1 LVQAI
6 NLGMARIGGRR
17 ELKRGLE
24 AYWKGIADADWVR
37 SVARGRRLEN
47 WNQQASSGIGGI
59 ASGEFSLYDHV
70 LDTCAVVSAI
80 PERFA
85 NLGHLSELDRYFA
98 LARGAQVG
106 EHAVRPLE
114 MTKWFDTNYHYLV
127 PEVGPDTEFALMWR
141 KHLDEYTEA
150 RALGFETRP
159 VVLGP
164 VSFLL
169 LAKSTTPGFAPLEL
183 LPRLLPVY
191 RQLLAELGEA
201 GASWIQIDE
210 PALVTDHFDDGAAAY
225 RRAFEALAG
234 ASGARLLLATYFGA
248 LGDAA
253 ELVTSLPVDA
263 IHVDASRGRDELAAV
278 AGMLDPA
285 VTLSAGVVDG
295 RNVWRTDLRSVIAD
309 LEPIRDQLGP
319 DRLWV
324 APSCSLLHVPVDLDA
339 EGDGVIDPELR
350 SWMAFGRQK
359 LDEVVTVATGLAAGR
374 DAVAEVLAISDAA
387 AASRRGSGRVHA
399 DGVRRRLAA
408 FAGRDSHRSSP
419 YEVRRARRTGSARRP
434 LLPTTTI
441 GSFPQTREVRRN
453 RQQYIAGEISETAY
467 REACEAEITRVV
479 REQERLGVD
488 VLVHGEAERDD
499 MVQYFAEHLRGFVST
514 EQGWVQSY
522 GTRCVRPPIIYGDV
536 ERPAPIT
543 RTWIEFAQSLTERPM
558 KGMLTG
564 PVTMLKWSFVRD
576 DQPAAETCRQIA
588 LAIRDEVED
597 LEAAG
602 IGVIQV
608 DEPALREGLPLRRA
622 DQPEYLAWATE
633 CFRLTTTSVTDETEI
648 HTHMCYV
655 ELGDLLD
662 ALRDLEVDAISIEAA
677 RSAMAVVDDLGS
689 ARLSCEVGPGVWDIH
704 APLVPSVEE
713 IVANIERA
721 LEHVPAER
729 LWINPDCGLKTRTW
743 DEVVPALDHLV
754 GAAAVVRSRLGAGTD
769 GATEGVAP
777 R

>member
-1 LVQAI
+1 MVQAI

-24 AYWKGIADADWVR
+24 AYWKGSVDAG
-37 SVARGRRLEN
+37 SVHALARQRRLEN
-47 WNQQASSGIGGI
+47 WQQQVSSGIAGV

-70 LDTCAVVSAI
+70 LDTCSVVGAI

-85 NLGHLSELDRYFA
+85 TLATVSELDRYFA
-98 LARGAQVG
+98 LARGAHVG
-106 EHAVRPLE
+106 GHAIRPLE

-127 PEVGPDTEFALMWR
+127 PEVGPETEFALGWR
-141 KHLDEYTEA
+141 KHLDEYIEA
-150 RALGFETRP
+150 RALGIETRP

-169 LAKSTTPGFAPLEL
+169 LAKSTTAGFAPIEL
-183 LPRLLPVY
+183 LPRLLPIY
-191 RQLLAELGEA
+191 GQLLAELADA
-201 GASWIQIDE
+201 GASWVQIDE
-210 PALVTDHFDDGAAAY
+210 PALVTDHFADAADPY
-225 RRAFEALAG
+225 RLAFEVLAG
-234 ASGARLLLATYFGA
+234 ASGVRLLLATYFGA

-263 IHVDASRGRDELAAV
+263 IHVDASRDRRELATV
-278 AGMLDPA
+278 AGLLDEG

-295 RNVWRTDLRSVIAD
+295 RNVWRTDLRAVIAD

-339 EGDGVIDPELR
+339 EGDDVVDPELR

-359 LDEVVTVATGLAAGR
+359 LDEVATLATGLSVGR
-374 DAVAEVLAISDAA
+374 DAIADAIVASDAA
-387 AASRRGSGRVHA
+387 LASRRGSSRVHA
-399 DGVRRRLAA
+399 DGVRRRIAA
-408 FAGRDSHRSSP
+408 CGAGTSHRASP
-419 YEVRRARRTGSARRP
+419 YAARRARREGLAGRP
-434 LLPTTTI
+434 ILPTTTI

-453 RQQYIAGEISETAY
+453 RQQFVAGEIGESEY
-467 REACEAEITRVV
+467 DEACQAEITRVV
-479 REQERLGVD
+479 REQERLGLD

-536 ERPAPIT
+536 ERPVPIT
-543 RTWIEFAQSLTERPM
+543 RRWIEFAQSLTERPM

-564 PVTMLKWSFVRD
+564 PVTIGKWSFVRD
-576 DQPAAETCRQIA
+576 DQPVAETCRQIA

-608 DEPALREGLPLRRA
+608 DEPALREGLPLRRQ

-633 CFRLTTTSVTDETEI
+633 CFRLATSSVADETEI

-655 ELGDLLD
+655 ELGDMLD
-662 ALRDLEVDAISIEAA
+662 ALRDLDVDAISIEAA
-677 RSAMAVVDDLGS
+677 RSAMAVVDDLGE
-689 ARLSCEVGPGVWDIH
+689 APLACEVGPGVWDIH

-713 IVANIERA
+713 LVTNIERA
-721 LEHVPAER
+721 LAHIPAER

-743 DEVVPALDHLV
+743 TEVLPALEHLV
-754 GAAAVVRSRLGAGTD
+754 DAAAVVRARINPGAEVT
-769 GATEGVAP
+769 TEGVAP
-777 R
+777 Q